1 MSRATDDQE
10 PSSWAEARVAGAL
23 MLALAS
29 LLVRPLAL
37 AAVLVTLVVFL
48 SLPALEGGRRV
59 RALAAL
65 ALSAAAAVTA
75 SIWFLIADAMP
86 KIVVGGE
93 VAVEQSALWRLRE
106 IVRAEDAMRT
116 MAMVDPDRD
125 GVGSAALVGEL
136 MGLLPLR
143 GLRALDPPLLSR
155 QYARLTETPLG
166 PAAVANAY
174 LLVVCLPTKSGGLTA
189 LPADAIDE
197 ERAERRFVAYAWPM
211 KPERV
216 EGLGR
221 AYFVDEHEQILVSKN
236 RGADGQSLWA
246 GPNHSPPCDAALA
259 DPTRASFRVWR
270 GKKPRSSLP
279 GDRS

>member
-1 MSRATDDQE
+1 VSNGRNEQE
-10 PSSWAEARVAGAL
+10 PSKWAEARVLGAL
-23 MLALAS
+23 VLALAA

-37 AAVLVTLVVFL
+37 AAVLVTVVVFL
-48 SLPALEGGRRV
+48 SLPALEGARRV
-59 RALAAL
+59 RSLAAL
-65 ALSAAAAVTA
+65 ALSAAAALAA
-75 SIWFLIADAMP
+75 SIWFLIADAIP

-93 VAVEQSALWRLRE
+93 VALEQSALWRLRE
-106 IVRAEDAMRT
+106 IVRAEDAMR
-116 MAMVDPDRD
+116 AMPAVDPDRD
-125 GVGSAALVGEL
+125 GIGSAALVGEL
-136 MGLLPLR
+136 MGTLPLR

-174 LLVVCLPTKSGGLTA
+174 LLVVCLPSKSGGLTA
-189 LPADAIDE
+189 RPGDAIDE

-211 KPERV
+211 KAERV

-221 AYFVDEHEQILVSKN
+221 AYFVDEHERILVSKN

-246 GPNHSPPCDAALA
+246 GPNHSPPCDAALVE
-259 DPTRASFRVWR
+259 PTRASFRVWR
-270 GKKPRSSLP
+270 GKKPRESLP